1 MFQNKQIP
9 SHSKT
14 VVSPQCYRSAEMLML
29 DQHYNDAEKLLI
41 SQLAASPCRQPWCD
55 YFGLHTSV
63 STVFT
68 PAQTNRTEEEN

>member
-1 MFQNKQIP
+1 
-9 SHSKT
+9 
-14 VVSPQCYRSAEMLML
+14 MLML
-29 DQHYNDAEKLLI
+29 DQHYNDAEKRLI

>member
-1 MFQNKQIP
+1 
-9 SHSKT
+9 
-14 VVSPQCYRSAEMLML
+14 MLML

-63 STVFT
+63 STVYT